1 MQKSGSHSLRQRAFV
16 LSLVDS
22 SSAVE
27 QRRSC
32 LGNFS
37 EPWKGT
43 GVLVLYSTPLGPYST
58 PIVPWL
64 HRGLWE
70 TKLEPRGM
78 HEKLAADAV
87 QPSLC
92 YLRKQPSTD
101 LLANCV

>member
-1 MQKSGSHSLRQRAFV
+1 M
-16 LSLVDS
+16 
-22 SSAVE
+22 
-27 QRRSC
+27 
-32 LGNFS
+32 
-37 EPWKGT
+37 
-43 GVLVLYSTPLGPYST
+43 
-58 PIVPWL
+58 VPVYID
-64 HRGLWE
+64 RGLWD